1 MSVDHGLIDSTFFG
15 ITRLLRPLVRILLR
29 NGVPYG
35 TFADLAKR
43 VYVDL
48 AADECGLPG
57 RKQSVS
63 RISILTGLS
72 RKEVRRVLSLP
83 EHRDEGATERYNR
96 AARVIT
102 GWVRDA
108 DFTDKK
114 HQPLDLPMEGDGAT
128 FTTLVKRFSGDV
140 PARAILDELLHVGA
154 VERVDAASIRLL
166 QHAYVPTGDEASMLD
181 ILGTDVRDLIST
193 IDHNLRRE
201 EQAPFFQR
209 KVSYDNLPAEMIE
222 ELQQLAAA
230 KGQECLEEMDRWMAQ
245 HDRDINPAVRGSG
258 RIRAGMGIYY
268 FKEDIGKEGE
278 TS

>member
-1 MSVDHGLIDSTFFG
+1 MSDSIRNSLLG
-15 ITRLLRPLVRILLR
+15 AITRLLRPLVRILLR

-57 RKQSVS
+57 RKQSIS

-83 EHRDEGATERYNR
+83 AGHRDDGGAERYNR

-108 DFTDKK
+108 DFTDTTQ
-114 HQPLDLPMEGDGAT
+114 HPLDLPMDGTGAT
-128 FTTLVKRFSGDV
+128 FTALTKRFSGDV

-154 VERVDAASIRLL
+154 VERVDNDTFHLVH
-166 QHAYVPTGDEASMLD
+166 HAYLPTGDEASMLD
-181 ILGTDVRDLIST
+181 ILGTDVHDLIAT
-193 IDHNLRRE
+193 IDHNLRRKD
-201 EQAPFFQR
+201 QAPFFQR
-209 KVSYDNLPAEMIE
+209 KVSYDNLPTETID
-222 ELQQLAAA
+222 ELQQLVVA
-230 KGQECLEEMDRWMAQ
+230 KGQACLEEIDRWMAP

-258 RIRAGMGIYY
+258 QIRAGFGMYY
-268 FKEDIGKEGE
+268 FKEDIDTGRTE
-278 TS
+278 S